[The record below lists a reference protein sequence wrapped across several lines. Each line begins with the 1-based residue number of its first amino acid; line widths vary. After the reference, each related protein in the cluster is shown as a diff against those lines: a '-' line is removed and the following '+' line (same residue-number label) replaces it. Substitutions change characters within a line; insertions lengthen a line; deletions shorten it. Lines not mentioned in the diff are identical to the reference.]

1 MLTIRSARLA
11 LAGLV
16 SSILS
21 GQASVAVNIPDPD
34 PDPDPDAVDA
44 VLDQYVD
51 EGYYPFIW
59 VDPKR
64 EFIGVVM
71 TQMWWIPEGGGGRDQ
86 AFRGE
91 LYRQFW
97 AAESE

>member
-34 PDPDPDAVDA
+34 AVDA
-44 VLDQYVD
+44 VLDRYVD